1 MDDDELIDEDDT
13 LFVSFKTSLRAIRVI
28 DRELQA
34 VKMNLRMDFADQETD
49 DSQAVFRS
57 QVAMAKIRYWL
68 DNCVEDCV
76 MFNRENDWAMGALL
90 SVDEVSDG
98 VTNRVM
104 ILPDDPGEDI
114 LLQIFQ
120 SKLQSLA
127 GTSMRIGV
135 LELDIEDGNGFHFT
149 YVGEGEM
156 DLPTNEE
163 WVGEIAYFKK
173 PWWARD
179 DASMMDIM
187 ATEETDLHTL
197 PKFAYSLDFIA
208 DALRPEDAPSAH
220 VVRLDFRPRVIQG
233 GITG

>member
-76 MFNRENDWAMGALL
+76 MFNRDNDWAMGALL
-90 SVDEVSDG
+90 TVDEVSDG
-98 VTNRVM
+98 ITNKVM

-120 SKLQSLA
+120 SKLQSLVGA
-127 GTSMRIGV
+127 SMRIGV
-135 LELDIEDGNGFHFT
+135 MELDIEDGNGFHFT
-149 YVGEGEM
+149 YVGDGEL
-156 DLPTNEE
+156 DLPSNEE
-163 WVGEIAYFKK
+163 WVGELAYFNK
-173 PWWARD
+173 PWWARN
-179 DASMMDIM
+179 DASMMDVM
-187 ATEETDLHTL
+187 ATEESDLQTL
-197 PKFAYSLDFIA
+197 PTFSYSLDFIA

-233 GITG
+233 GKAD